1 MSLRLNFLV
10 RGFLMEPFENRRK
23 QAQAIMEEKDV
34 AALQVSSRENY
45 YYLTGDVRNVAR
57 LFLPQKGEPTII
69 VFDEEVEPARQA
81 SGITD
86 VRGWR
91 TPAQL
96 MQHFFTLVKQHG
108 VADKRAGF
116 CVHSNPGFLVY
127 KFLRSNPRMT
137 VIENE
142 EVLMPLRYVKDDEE
156 LAAMRRA
163 AEAADRGIEAAI
175 AAVKPG
181 VTEIEVGAEAEHA
194 MRKAGAMR
202 YGSSTFV
209 DSGPHSVY
217 LHGGTS
223 HRRIESGDL
232 VVIDVHPVVDM
243 YASDCARTIVC
254 GEASPEQR
262 ALMQLYSQIQQAIIQ
277 QIKPGWKVGQ
287 ITRTFT
293 ENFTAKGYGAQ
304 WIPGPV
310 HGVGLEFEEWPHPS
324 HYFSHLE
331 LEIAENWT
339 LAIGHSILPV
349 KGVGGV
355 KFEDTIQVTA
365 EGGARLNHAPS
376 IL

>member
-1 MSLRLNFLV
+1 M
-10 RGFLMEPFENRRK
+10 K
-23 QAQAIMEEKDV
+23 EKEV
-34 AALQVSSRENY
+34 AALQVTSRENY

-57 LFLPQKGEPTII
+57 LFLPQDGEPTII

-81 SGITD
+81 SGISD

-96 MQHFFTLVKQHG
+96 MQTFFQLVKQHQ
-108 VADKRAGF
+108 VADRRVGF

-127 KFLRSNPRMT
+127 KFLKSNPKMT
-137 VIENE
+137 IIENE
-142 EVLMPLRYVKDDEE
+142 EVLMPLRYVKDFEE
-156 LAAMRRA
+156 LAAMKRA
-163 AEAADRGIEAAI
+163 AAAADRGIEAAI

-181 VTEIEVGAEAEHA
+181 ATEIEVGAEAEYA

-209 DSGPHSVY
+209 DSGPHSIY
-217 LHGGTS
+217 LHGGTTR
-223 HRRIESGDL
+223 RRIETGDL

-254 GEASPEQR
+254 GQASPEQQK
-262 ALMQLYSQIQQAIIQ
+262 LIDVYWLVQQAIIK
-277 QIKPGWKVGQ
+277 QIKSGWKVRQ
-287 ITRTFT
+287 ITGAFT
-293 ENFTAKGYGAQ
+293 ENFTSKGYGTE

-324 HYFSHLE
+324 HYFSHTE
-331 LEIAENWT
+331 LEIKENWT
-339 LAIGHSILPV
+339 MAIGHSILPV
-349 KGVGGV
+349 ETVGGV

-365 EGGARLNHAPS
+365 EGAHSLNRVPS
-376 IL
+376 FLKNETIG